1 MSAPG
6 GTDRHLHRGAVAAAV
21 FFVFA
26 WAPAASLAADW
37 RSSITKDPPGNFP
50 ELRPLQANYHFGW
63 SGFTAATGDIR
74 FKKISPDRFQGEAVG
89 RTIGLVRALWKLDAS
104 YRAVADADKL
114 CPIESKQTEAYR
126 FKKLIT
132 QLAFTN
138 SGVKR
143 ARTEGPGAGTTKT
156 KEFNFP
162 NLFDLESAFLYLRSQ
177 PLKDR
182 SVYRIVVYPATS
194 AYLATVTVL
203 GHEKV
208 LVRAGSYNAIK
219 VDLHL
224 DKVGKKM
231 ELEPHRKFRR
241 ATAWVS
247 DDSNRLPL
255 RIEAQIFVGTVF
267 AELQSVQFETE
278 KP

>member
-1 MSAPG
+1 VRG
-6 GTDRHLHRGAVAAAV
+6 GIHRHLLRVAFTAAV
-21 FFVFA
+21 FFMFA
-26 WAPAASLAADW
+26 LPPAASLASDW
-37 RSSITKDPPGNFP
+37 RSSISKDPTGDFP
-50 ELRPLQANYHFGW
+50 ELRPVHANYHFGW
-63 SGFTAATGDIR
+63 SGFTAATGDIH
-74 FKKISPDRFQGEAVG
+74 FKKIAPNRFQGEAVG
-89 RTIGLVRALWKLDAS
+89 GTIGLVRALWKLDAS
-104 YRAVADADKL
+104 YRAVADTDRL
-114 CPIESKQTEAYR
+114 RPIESKQIEAYR
-126 FKKLIT
+126 FKKLVT
-132 QLAFTN
+132 QLAFTS

-143 ARTEGPGAGTTKT
+143 TRAEGSGAGTAKT
-156 KEFNFP
+156 KEFDFP

-203 GHEKV
+203 GREKIS
-208 LVRAGSYNAIK
+208 VRAGSYNAIK
-219 VDLHL
+219 VDLRLH
-224 DKVGKKM
+224 KVGKNM

-247 DDSNRLPL
+247 DDGDRLPL